1 LNQEFSPIPIVDA
14 HIYVNHIDGLKEQ
27 LTRSPKALPELKI
40 ANKPVDEL
48 SFGDF
53 ELTGYDPDP
62 LIRFEVAV

>member
-1 LNQEFSPIPIVDA
+1 
-14 HIYVNHIDGLKEQ
+14 LKEQ